1 MGPLMEVGF
10 DGLEQGV
17 KMIQGEEVWTCSA
30 DCNLERCTEPGP
42 EQRWFHPDGTL
53 LYFVSLAAPREF
65 GSLPQS
71 KSYLY
76 LEVFQDL

>member
-1 MGPLMEVGF
+1 MGPLMGLGC
-10 DGLEQGV
+10 DGWEQRV
-17 KMIQGEEVWTCSA
+17 KTGQGKGVWTCLT
-30 DCNLERCTEPGP
+30 DCNLERCTGPGP

-53 LYFVSLAAPREF
+53 LYFVSLAAPGEF

-76 LEVFQDL
+76 LEVYQDP